1 MIYIIIRV
9 NDVKIIPYGG
19 NYMEVLTTKNHIEI
33 SNVSFNNGIIS
44 KIGYKDIDEKLMK
57 DIGNSYFKIIIL
69 KGN

>member
-1 MIYIIIRV
+1 
-9 NDVKIIPYGG
+9 
-19 NYMEVLTTKNHIEI
+19 MEALTTKNHIEI

-44 KIGYKDIDEKLMK
+44 KIGYKNIDEKLMK